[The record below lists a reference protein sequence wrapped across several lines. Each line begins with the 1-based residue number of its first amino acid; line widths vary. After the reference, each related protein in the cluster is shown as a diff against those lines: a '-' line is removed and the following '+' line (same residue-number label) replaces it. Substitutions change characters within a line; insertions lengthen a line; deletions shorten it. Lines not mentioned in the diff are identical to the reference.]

1 MQCRIVWLAALAA
14 VAAACSG
21 SPVGP
26 DGGRPPRLSRT
37 SFLAF
42 GDSITAG
49 EVTAPVAASGT
60 ATKMILVPTA
70 SYPMQLRSQLQSR
83 YTSQASEIRVVND
96 GVPGETIFDGAVRF
110 ESSLDQ
116 HRPDVV
122 LLMEG
127 VNGVGGIGPDVS
139 AAAIRGM
146 TQTAKAR
153 NLRVFIGS
161 MLPTI
166 PGRQRSQDP
175 AALEAYNARL
185 REVSTVEGVP
195 FVDLYTTLMPDVSTV
210 IGVDGLHP
218 TEAGYRRVAEV
229 FFSAIRNDLEQ
240 R

>member
-1 MQCRIVWLAALAA
+1 MQCRIVCLAVLAA
-14 VAAACSG
+14 VATACGG
-21 SPVGP
+21 SPAGP

-37 SFLAF
+37 AFLAF

-49 EVTAPVAASGT
+49 EVTAPVAASNT

-70 SYPMQLRSQLQSR
+70 SYPTQLRSQLQSR
-83 YTSQASEIRVVND
+83 YATQASEIRVVNE
-96 GVPGETIFDGAVRF
+96 GVPGETIFSGQLRF
-110 ESSLDQ
+110 DSALDQ

-153 NLRVFIGS
+153 NMRVFIGS

-175 AALEAYNARL
+175 ATLEIYNTRL
-185 REVSTVEGVP
+185 REVSVVEGVP
-195 FVDLYTTLMPDVSTV
+195 FVDLYTTLMPEMMTV

-229 FFSAIRNDLEQ
+229 FFAAIRSALEE
-240 R
+240 

>member
-1 MQCRIVWLAALAA
+1 MQCRIVCLAA
-14 VAAACSG
+14 VAVVAAACGG

-42 GDSITAG
+42 GDSVTAG
-49 EVTAPVAASGT
+49 EVTAPVSSSNT

-83 YTSQASEIRVVND
+83 YAAQASEIRVVNE
-96 GVPGETIFDGAVRF
+96 GMPGETIFSGVLRF

-127 VNGVGGIGPDVS
+127 VNGVGSIGPDVS

-153 NLRVFIGS
+153 NMRVFIGS

-166 PGRQRSQDP
+166 AGRQRSQDP
-175 AALEAYNARL
+175 AALEMYNARL
-185 REVSTVEGVP
+185 REVSVAEGVP
-195 FVDLYTTLMPDVSTV
+195 FVDLYTTLLPDVMTV

-229 FFSAIRNDLEQ
+229 FFAAIRASLEE
-240 R
+240 